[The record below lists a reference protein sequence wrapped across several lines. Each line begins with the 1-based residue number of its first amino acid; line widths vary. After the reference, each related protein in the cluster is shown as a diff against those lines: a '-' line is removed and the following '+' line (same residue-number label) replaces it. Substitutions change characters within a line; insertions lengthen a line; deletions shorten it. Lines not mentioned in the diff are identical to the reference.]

1 MARCGHRVR
10 ITASGGS
17 GRSVVAKVVDEC
29 DSVHGCD
36 GEHNYEPPC
45 DNNIVDASPAVWD
58 ALGLD
63 KSVGMEHITWSD
75 DGDESKVRS
84 KKIDMESE
92 KKKAKKKREE
102 EEPKSKIKSEEKI
115 KTSRSKQGMKFTE
128 PVRIGPL
135 EKKELNSISEHK
147 QKVSFETQGN
157 KQNHM
162 KQNAGI
168 RIMPYAEPNENSK
181 SITQGSKEGNNKTI
195 QSGTNIHQLQD
206 GERSLKESERNK
218 IDTKHTEETSSSI
231 TQITGIGTTQS
242 PQSPALLHDEL
253 TMLKSHT
260 TPVAQLSYTSL
271 MHQVIN
277 SPRINIE
284 PNMGGRGLE
293 SFTSM
298 LQTPSAYNNSMILT
312 TSRVCEQDMLLE
324 DRNNDLLIPSKH
336 YSYQEFDEIY
346 NSARIT
352 PEATYQKFIVR
363 DICREFLQA
372 GPLRT
377 EIKRTLKVISHT
389 MKTFMSKILKS
400 NKQDLKQQKFQGY
413 NSSKQRLK

>member
-1 MARCGHRVR
+1 
-10 ITASGGS
+10 
-17 GRSVVAKVVDEC
+17 
-29 DSVHGCD
+29 
-36 GEHNYEPPC
+36 
-45 DNNIVDASPAVWD
+45 
-58 ALGLD
+58 
-63 KSVGMEHITWSD
+63 
-75 DGDESKVRS
+75 
-84 KKIDMESE
+84 MESE

-181 SITQGSKEGNNKTI
+181 SITQGSKEG
-195 QSGTNIHQLQD
+195 TNIHQLQD

-260 TPVAQLSYTSL
+260 TLVAQLSYTSL

-352 PEATYQKFIVR
+352 PEPYNENFHEQ
-363 DICREFLQA
+363 DIEEQQTRPEA
-372 GPLRT
+372 T
-377 EIKRTLKVISHT
+377 EISGIQQQQTEAEMNDNLNLATNNGEELSEEDIDISY
-389 MKTFMSKILKS
+389 K
-400 NKQDLKQQKFQGY
+400 
-413 NSSKQRLK
+413 

>member
-1 MARCGHRVR
+1 MMAP
-10 ITASGGS
+10 A
-17 GRSVVAKVVDEC
+17 AKRNL
-29 DSVHGCD
+29 GKA
-36 GEHNYEPPC
+36 P
-45 DNNIVDASPAVWD
+45 IVDDS
-58 ALGLD
+58 
-63 KSVGMEHITWSD
+63 
-75 DGDESKVRS
+75 DESDCKGHI

-135 EKKELNSISEHK
+135 EKK
-147 QKVSFETQGN
+147 
-157 KQNHM
+157 
-162 KQNAGI
+162 GI

-218 IDTKHTEETSSSI
+218 IATKHTEETSSSI

-284 PNMGGRGLE
+284 PNM
-293 SFTSM
+293 
-298 LQTPSAYNNSMILT
+298 NSMILT

-352 PEATYQKFIVR
+352 PEGIPTSWATQNR
-363 DICREFLQA
+363 DQEDFESDQVC
-372 GPLRT
+372 
-377 EIKRTLKVISHT
+377 KK
-389 MKTFMSKILKS
+389 
-400 NKQDLKQQKFQGY
+400 
-413 NSSKQRLK
+413 